1 MVFTFGHVKGF
12 TLIRRTKNEVVRLL
26 FPSYYPIYYE
36 CFPTLD
42 PLKPLN
48 DAETRKKDLDAT
60 KVIQAGLTPQQVQY
74 EKVVLA
80 FATTGAWGRG
90 ALAWR
95 KDFLKAFN
103 KVHEGAQPTM
113 DDLDLD
119 TNWNAL
125 SPLEYYT
132 QRIAFSIAY
141 HRAFLRVRRRWS
153 TTTVTVA

>member
-1 MVFTFGHVKGF
+1 MPAKDV
-12 TLIRRTKNEVVRLL
+12 
-26 FPSYYPIYYE
+26 S
-36 CFPTLD
+36 D
-42 PLKPLN
+42 PLKSLLPRESDEVASFL
-48 DAETRKKDLDAT
+48 
-60 KVIQAGLTPQQVQY
+60 GLFGF
-74 EKVVLA
+74 LL
-80 FATTGAWGRG
+80 
-90 ALAWR
+90 LAWR